1 MIEQF
6 EQGVLPS
13 KEEWQK
19 SILKLKAKVVPA
31 TKEQVREALIAAV
44 NKRIPKGKFGLF
56 LSGGVDSSLL
66 ALLLKQAGANFVAVS
81 VGIKGSKDL
90 EFAEKI
96 AKHLKLNWVSKVYS
110 EEEMSALAKEVAKLV
125 PVKDVVSIGVGCV
138 EVAAA
143 NLGKENGVS
152 LFFGGLGSE
161 EVFAGYH
168 EHALAKDIN
177 EACWNGMLNRLHD
190 RDLTRDAALGAALK
204 ISVRCPFLD
213 DEVIVKA
220 MGIKGEEKIKGEH
233 KKFILREIAES
244 LGLPKEIAWRKKM
257 AAQYGSGFDK
267 AIERLARKTNK
278 QKGVFVQSL

>member
-6 EQGVLPS
+6 EQGKLPS
-13 KEEWQK
+13 KEDWQK
-19 SILKLKAKVVPA
+19 SILSLKSKVVPA
-31 TKEQVREALIAAV
+31 TKEQVRDSLIAAV

-66 ALLLKQAGANFVAVS
+66 ALLLKKAGADFVAVS

-90 EFAEKI
+90 EYAEKV
-96 AKHLKLNWVSKVYS
+96 AKHLELNWVSKVYT
-110 EEEMSALAKEVAKLV
+110 EEEMSKLAKEVAQLV

-143 NLGKENGVS
+143 RLGKENGVS

-168 EHALAKDIN
+168 EHALAKDVN
-177 EACWNGMLNRLHD
+177 EACWAGMTNRLYD
-190 RDLTRDAALGAALK
+190 RDLTRDAALGSALK

-267 AIERLARKTNK
+267 AIEKLAKK
-278 QKGVFVQSL
+278 GSVQKSEFVKKL